1 MATTGTNKKAVA
13 ADGGEVELGE
23 TGTKA
28 ADGGEVELGETGTK
42 AADVPA
48 VAGEGMASWR
58 DLWMHADQ
66 TDKMM
71 LIAGSLGAFGAG
83 LG

>member
-1 MATTGTNKKAVA
+1 MPMATTGTNKKAV
-13 ADGGEVELGE
+13 
-23 TGTKA
+23 A